1 MQFCSGRKHNFS
13 GFIYSSK
20 KTNMIFCSIH
30 GNTTTPF
37 LFLLTPSNSFYARS
51 IQLWQS
57 AVVTIL
63 RFIALTQIF
72 YSVVKGVVVNM
83 VYGVRG
89 CSVVVSPYK
98 SMSSVQN
105 VVYANLMVMMRRRT
119 CKRPGQASSFSI
131 SPVQTSICV
140 GKQRV
145 QKFFSKVAVSSVH
158 GGYNHVPALYNT
170 GTRPFV

>member
-1 MQFCSGRKHNFS
+1 ML
-13 GFIYSSK
+13 
-20 KTNMIFCSIH
+20 FCSIH

-51 IQLWQS
+51 VQLWQS

-63 RFIALTQIF
+63 RAVAFTQIF
-72 YSVVKGVVVNM
+72 YSVVKRVVVNM

-89 CSVVVSPYK
+89 CSIVVSPYK
-98 SMSSVQN
+98 SVSSVQN

-119 CKRPGQASSFSI
+119 RKRPSQTSSFSL

-145 QKFFSKVAVSSVH
+145 QAFFSKVAVSSVH
-158 GGYNHVPALYNT
+158 GGSNHIAALYST
-170 GTRPFV
+170 GTRPFA